1 MKYDVFISYSWNDV
15 DKATE
20 IYTQLQDAGIKCCLD
35 KESFRGTDFPEIT
48 ANSILNSEIFLYLG
62 SKNSFSSGWA
72 PDEVAFAKSHK
83 PRGKLLYYGIDDA
96 QMPSWMELAFGAINR
111 RNYKGH
117 PIETVLVNDIKH
129 ILAGVEIT
137 TTDWT
142 QDIEGDEF
150 DVCVDDIILK
160 MIRVEGGE
168 MLIGATQEQEMY
180 ADENEHP
187 AHQVSLNTF
196 YISQYPITQELWK
209 RIMSYNKSF
218 FQHKIDNKNVCSQH
232 PAETLNHD
240 AAIKF
245 VQLLSRKAQ
254 LPFNLPTEEEW
265 EYAARGGM
273 KSKGY
278 LYAGSNYID
287 EVAWYRDNSNGTT
300 HPVGQKKPNEL
311 GLYDMSGNVWEW
323 TESPMHWYSD
333 NDLDSDADVFVRKG
347 GSFWHKQ
354 ENCRVAKRYA
364 SEKSKKTKGLG
375 LRVVIRLNN
384 QK

>member
-1 MKYDVFISYSWNDV
+1 MKYDVFISYSWKDV
-15 DKATE
+15 DRATE
-20 IYTQLQDAGIKCCLD
+20 IYTQLKNAGIKCCLD

-48 ANSILNSEIFLYLG
+48 ADSILNSEVFLYLG

-83 PRGKLLYYGIDDA
+83 SRGKLLYYGIDNA
-96 QMPSWMELAFGAINR
+96 QMPLWMELAFGAVNR
-111 RNYKGH
+111 RNYKEH
-117 PIETVLVNDIKH
+117 SVDTVLVNDIKH
-129 ILAGVEIT
+129 IIAGVEIT
-137 TTDWT
+137 TTDKT
-142 QDIEGDEF
+142 QDVEGDEF
-150 DVCVDDIILK
+150 DVFVDDINLK

-168 MLIGATQEQEMY
+168 MLIGATQEQEIY

-209 RIMSYNKSF
+209 RIMSYNKSY
-218 FQHKIDNKNVCSQH
+218 FQHKVDNKNVCSQH

-245 VQLLSRKAQ
+245 VQLLSRKTQ

-273 KSKGY
+273 KSNGY
-278 LYAGSNYID
+278 LYAGSNDIN
-287 EVAWYRDNSNGTT
+287 EVAWYRENSNGTT

-333 NDLDSDADVFVRKG
+333 NDIDPDSDVFVRKG

-364 SEKSKKTKGLG
+364 SDKSKKTKGLG
-375 LRVVIRLNN
+375 LRVVIRIINTR
-384 QK
+384 